1 MDRILTMKL
10 PTLCDLLTPSRSSYA
25 VRTPVGV
32 YVDLSKLY
40 DAVEV
45 LGWRILR
52 LYIQRYGPCRI
63 LRRLSS
69 VEKYSDLCV
78 DVSFADA
85 VSAILDG
92 GRLEEATKYA
102 AAVAALI
109 YALGGRDKL
118 AEMLAG
124 RLLNR

>member
-10 PTLCDLLTPSRSSYA
+10 PTLCDLLTPTKSSYA

-52 LYIQRYGPCRI
+52 LYVEKYGSCRI

-69 VEKYSDLCV
+69 VEKYGDLCV

-92 GRLEEATKYA
+92 RVEEATKYA

-109 YALGGRDKL
+109 YALGGRDRL
-118 AEMLAG
+118 AEMLTG

>member
-10 PTLCDLLTPSRSSYA
+10 PTLCDLLTPTRSSYA

-32 YVDLSKLY
+32 YVDLPKLY

-52 LYIQRYGPCRI
+52 LYVEKYGPCRI

-69 VEKYSDLCV
+69 VEKYGDLCV

-92 GRLEEATKYA
+92 KLEEATKYA

>member
-1 MDRILTMKL
+1 MDRILAMKL
-10 PTLCDLLTPSRSSYA
+10 PTLCDLLTPTKSSYA

-52 LYIQRYGPCRI
+52 LYVEKYGPCRI

-69 VEKYSDLCV
+69 VEKYGDLCI

-92 GRLEEATKYA
+92 RVEEATKYA

-109 YALGGRDKL
+109 YALGGRDRL

>member
-10 PTLCDLLTPSRSSYA
+10 PTLCDLLTPTKSSYA

-52 LYIQRYGPCRI
+52 LYVEKYGPCRI

-69 VEKYSDLCV
+69 VEKYGDLCV

-92 GRLEEATKYA
+92 RAEEATKYA

-109 YALGGRDKL
+109 YALGGRDRL

>member
-10 PTLCDLLTPSRSSYA
+10 PTLCDLLTPTKSSYA

-52 LYIQRYGPCRI
+52 LYIEKYGPCQI

-69 VEKYSDLCV
+69 VEKYGDLCV

-92 GRLEEATKYA
+92 RVEEATKYA

-109 YALGGRDKL
+109 YALGGRDRL
-118 AEMLAG
+118 AEMLTG

>member
-10 PTLCDLLTPSRSSYA
+10 PTLCDLLTPTRSSYA

-32 YVDLSKLY
+32 YVDLPKLY

-52 LYIQRYGPCRI
+52 LYVEKYGPCRI

-69 VEKYSDLCV
+69 VEKYGDLCV

-85 VSAILDG
+85 VSAILD

>member
-10 PTLCDLLTPSRSSYA
+10 PTLCDLLTPTRSSYA

-32 YVDLSKLY
+32 YVDLSKLN

-52 LYIQRYGPCRI
+52 LYVEKYGPCRI

-69 VEKYSDLCV
+69 VEKYGDLCA
-78 DVSFADA
+78 DASFADA

-92 GRLEEATKYA
+92 KVEEATKYA

-109 YALGGRDKL
+109 YALGGRDRL

>member
-10 PTLCDLLTPSRSSYA
+10 PTLCDLLTPTKSSYA

-52 LYIQRYGPCRI
+52 LYVEKYGPCRI

-69 VEKYSDLCV
+69 VEKYGDLCV

-85 VSAILDG
+85 VSAVLD

-109 YALGGRDKL
+109 YALGGRDRL

>member
-1 MDRILTMKL
+1 MKL
-10 PTLCDLLTPSRSSYA
+10 PTLCDLLTPTRSSYA

-32 YVDLSKLY
+32 YVDLPKLY

-52 LYIQRYGPCRI
+52 LYVEKYGPCRI

-69 VEKYSDLCV
+69 VEKYGDLCV

-85 VSAILDG
+85 VSAILD

>member
-10 PTLCDLLTPSRSSYA
+10 PTLCDLLTPTKSSYA

-52 LYIQRYGPCRI
+52 LYVEKYGPCLI

-69 VEKYSDLCV
+69 VEKYGDLCV

-92 GRLEEATKYA
+92 RVEEATKYA

-109 YALGGRDKL
+109 YALGGRDRL
-118 AEMLAG
+118 AEMLTG

>member
-1 MDRILTMKL
+1 MDRILAMKL
-10 PTLCDLLTPSRSSYA
+10 PTLCDLLTPTKSSYA

-52 LYIQRYGPCRI
+52 LYVEKYGPCRI

-69 VEKYSDLCV
+69 VEKYGDLCV

-92 GRLEEATKYA
+92 RVEEATKYA

-109 YALGGRDKL
+109 YALGGRDRL